1 MTRDENM
8 STNKCV
14 VRKLKDSFFNNL
26 ISAENVSDSICL
38 FYGYPPPAHFMSKS
52 IIYLLYVSLIYLL
65 CPTGTTVDNYRPNI
79 SCLRRYL
86 TVFVRLLFTAWGNFC
101 AKVCYLVQST
111 IEAASLHAQSWPT
124 FWPLRWKPIGS
135 LYTFINSWRSEL
147 GDARCT

>member
-1 MTRDENM
+1 M

-101 AKVCYLVQST
+101 ACQGVLPCAKHNKGCFFACPVVTYFLAFAVKAHRKSVH
-111 IEAASLHAQSWPT
+111 I
-124 FWPLRWKPIGS
+124 
-135 LYTFINSWRSEL
+135 Y
-147 GDARCT
+147 